1 MKRAGIL
8 CILLLTV
15 FTGIKWRTAHVRN
28 SHEQRCLSNMEILY
42 SAAISFCLEQ
52 QKGPDEVLKFDDVAM
67 YVRPLDRVCPD
78 GDIPYAS
85 FSVLQGPVCPHGHQ
99 FLPGEKRPLT
109 ASADNAKLS
118 GLYMVSGF
126 TNLIV
131 HETASRRE

>member
-1 MKRAGIL
+1 MAMV
-8 CILLLTV
+8 LLAAV
-15 FTGIKWRTAHVRN
+15 IGGKWWSAHVRK
-28 SHEQRCLSNMEILY
+28 SHEQQCLGNMERLY
-42 SAAISFCLEQ
+42 SAAISSCLEQ
-52 QKGPDEVLKFDDVAM
+52 RKGPDEVLKFDDVAA

-109 ASADNAKLS
+109 ASANNAKLR